1 MVFVEGARTPFLSA
15 LTEFQ
20 TMMPHQLLAQAMS
33 GLLARAGVQG
43 NNDKLLLL
51 SYLTAKYKISK
62 PSFLVPASA
71 VDHVVAGT
79 VNQEVSAGDS
89 S

>member
-1 MVFVEGARTPFLSA
+1 MEGARTPFLSA

-51 SYLTAKYKISK
+51 SYLTLLTAKYKISK

>member
-1 MVFVEGARTPFLSA
+1 MEGARTPFLSA

-20 TMMPHQLLAQAMS
+20 TMMPHQLLAQAMA

-51 SYLTAKYKISK
+51 
-62 PSFLVPASA
+62 
-71 VDHVVAGT
+71 
-79 VNQEVSAGDS
+79 
-89 S
+89 

>member
-1 MVFVEGARTPFLSA
+1 MFVEGARTPFLSA

-20 TMMPHQLLAQAMS
+20 TMMPHQLLAQAMA

-43 NNDKLLLL
+43 NNNKLILC
-51 SYLTAKYKISK
+51 LTSKYNISEL
-62 PSFLVPASA
+62 SFLVSASA
-71 VDHVVAGT
+71 VDYVVAGT
-79 VNQEVSAGDS
+79 VNQEVSTGDS

>member
-20 TMMPHQLLAQAMS
+20 TMMPHQLLAQAMA

-43 NNDKLLLL
+43 NNNKLLLL
-51 SYLTAKYKISK
+51 SYLTSKYLNP
-62 PSFLVPASA
+62 PSLCQPRQWTTWWLAQS
-71 VDHVVAGT
+71 T
-79 VNQEVSAGDS
+79 RR
-89 S
+89 

>member
-1 MVFVEGARTPFLSA
+1 MFVEGARTPFLSA

-43 NNDKLLLL
+43 NSDKLLLL
-51 SYLTAKYKISK
+51 LY
-62 PSFLVPASA
+62 V
-71 VDHVVAGT
+71 
-79 VNQEVSAGDS
+79 VSALYLLPCVSLGS
-89 S
+89 GPRGGGHSQPGGERRRQ

>member
-20 TMMPHQLLAQAMS
+20 TMMPHQLLAQAMA

-43 NNDKLLLL
+43 NNNKLLLL
-51 SYLTAKYKISK
+51 SYLTSKYLSDNSVLHII
-62 PSFLVPASA
+62 
-71 VDHVVAGT
+71 
-79 VNQEVSAGDS
+79 
-89 S
+89 